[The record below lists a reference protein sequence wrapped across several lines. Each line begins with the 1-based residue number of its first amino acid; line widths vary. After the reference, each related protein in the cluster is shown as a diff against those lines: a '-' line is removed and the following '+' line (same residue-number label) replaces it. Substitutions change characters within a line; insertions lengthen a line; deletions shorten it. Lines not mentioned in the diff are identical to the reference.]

1 MIFIFIVL
9 AGGWKVIK
17 RTKFQ
22 RGHEVD
28 LTSVSPNLFSLA
40 PPVRSCLC
48 FLKKGLEAIEAY
60 TQAYEQEQ
68 STRKRGV
75 GTRIADAIF

>member
-28 LTSVSPNLFSLA
+28 LTSVSLNRFLLVFA
-40 PPVRSCLC
+40 HVLC
-48 FLKKGLEAIEAY
+48 FFLKKGLEAIEAY